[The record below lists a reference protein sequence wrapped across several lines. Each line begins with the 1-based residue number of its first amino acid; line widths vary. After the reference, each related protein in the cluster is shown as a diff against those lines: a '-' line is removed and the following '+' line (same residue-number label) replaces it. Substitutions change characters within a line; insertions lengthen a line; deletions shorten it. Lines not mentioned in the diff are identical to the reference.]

1 MSTKI
6 GTLQA
11 PRTTRSIWPAA
22 VFASLLL
29 LTVGIGAYF
38 LGRDQATPTA
48 KTVAGGARPTVVSGT
63 AANTPT
69 EISGGVVGGF
79 APSAVGSAWIS
90 VGMTPALQ
98 EAIVA
103 ARDAGSAWISV
114 GMTPALQEAIVA
126 ARDAGSSWI
135 GVGVTP
141 AMQEAIV
148 AARDAAGVSG
158 ELRAGTKTNTPSEL
172 SGGIGSGLPAKFYD
186 RHQRG

>member
-22 VFASLLL
+22 VIASLLM
-29 LTVGIGAYF
+29 LTVGIGAFF

-48 KTVAGGARPTVVSGT
+48 KTVVGGT
-63 AANTPT
+63 AADTPT
-69 EISGGVVGGF
+69 QIIGGIAGGLSSTSVGG
-79 APSAVGSAWIS
+79 
-90 VGMTPALQ
+90 T
-98 EAIVA
+98 
-103 ARDAGSAWISV
+103 
-114 GMTPALQEAIVA
+114 
-126 ARDAGSSWI
+126 AGSSWI

-148 AARDAAGVSG
+148 AARAAAEVSG
-158 ELRAGTKTNTPSEL
+158 ELSAGTTAANTPSEL
-172 SGGIGSGLPAKFYD
+172 SGGIRHKYVEDAVGANTPSELSGGLGNGLPAKIYD

>member
-22 VFASLLL
+22 VIVSLLL

-48 KTVAGGARPTVVSGT
+48 QTVAGGAAADTPTQIIGT
-63 AANTPT
+63 AGSSW
-69 EISGGVVGGF
+69 IGVGV
-79 APSAVGSAWIS
+79 
-90 VGMTPALQ
+90 TPAMQ
-98 EAIVA
+98 EAIV
-103 ARDAGSAWISV
+103 S
-114 GMTPALQEAIVA
+114 

-158 ELRAGTKTNTPSEL
+158 ELNAGTTTNTPSEL
-172 SGGIGSGLPAKFYD
+172 SGGMANGLPAKFYD

>member
-48 KTVAGGARPTVVSGT
+48 KAVAGGT
-63 AANTPT
+63 AADTPT
-69 EISGGVVGGF
+69 QIIG
-79 APSAVGSAWIS
+79 
-90 VGMTPALQ
+90 T
-98 EAIVA
+98 
-103 ARDAGSAWISV
+103 
-114 GMTPALQEAIVA
+114 
-126 ARDAGSSWI
+126 AGSSWI

-158 ELRAGTKTNTPSEL
+158 ELRAGTTTNTPSEL
-172 SGGIGSGLPAKFYD
+172 SGGMESGLPAKFYD

>member
-22 VFASLLL
+22 VIVSLLL

-79 APSAVGSAWIS
+79 APSA
-90 VGMTPALQ
+90 
-98 EAIVA
+98 
-103 ARDAGSAWISV
+103 
-114 GMTPALQEAIVA
+114 
-126 ARDAGSSWI
+126 AGSSWI

-158 ELRAGTKTNTPSEL
+158 ELNAGTTTNTPSEL
-172 SGGIGSGLPAKFYD
+172 SGGMANGLPAKFYD